1 MYQKKAFNR
10 REQDYAMGLRRK
22 LEEAEAM
29 LQHLAPSRARSLAL
43 TKLDEALLWAN
54 VGIAEAGLQQSY
66 TAVPRNRGFD
76 FDDALATNVD
86 GQQVRATRAG
96 DITLDGMK
104 IVPRRD
110 ENHAVTAQNAAPS
123 AEGDLVLLKPGQVAI
138 DAGRLAK
145 LVEES
150 AQKEAAMGKDGAPH
164 HLAELEL
171 LARAQK
177 DWYYVCHDE
186 LHYGWLQRCRGG
198 IKMEQ
203 RDFMTRA
210 KQLVVDYFNS
220 HVDATDG
227 KKLTMEDV
235 FIVWFSKT
243 LQNWKALV
251 STTVSDGMYYEITHN
266 GDKKETYLDVYKKWE
281 NQCIAD
287 GNTAH

>member
-10 REQDYAMGLRRK
+10 REQDYAMALRRK
-22 LEEAEAM
+22 LEEAETM
-29 LQHLAPSRARSLAL
+29 IQNLAPSRSRSLAL
-43 TKLDEALLWAN
+43 TKLDEALLWTN
-54 VGIAEAGLQQSY
+54 VGIAEAGIQQSY

-86 GQQVRATRAG
+86 GQQVRAAG
-96 DITLDGMK
+96 AGNTGRDITLDGMK

-150 AQKEAAMGKDGAPH
+150 AQKEAAMGKDGASH

-177 DWYYVCHDE
+177 DWYYAMMS
-186 LHYGWLQRCRGG
+186 YIMGG
-198 IKMEQ
+198 
-203 RDFMTRA
+203 D
-210 KQLVVDYFNS
+210 S
-220 HVDATDG
+220 DA
-227 KKLTMEDV
+227 EEE
-235 FIVWFSKT
+235 SK
-243 LQNWKALV
+243 
-251 STTVSDGMYYEITHN
+251 
-266 GDKKETYLDVYKKWE
+266 
-281 NQCIAD
+281 
-287 GNTAH
+287 

>member
-54 VGIAEAGLQQSY
+54 VGIAEAGLQQGY

-96 DITLDGMK
+96 DITFDGMK

-110 ENHAVTAQNAAPS
+110 ENQAVTAQNAAPS
-123 AEGDLVLLKPGQVAI
+123 AGGDLVLLKPGQVAI

-150 AQKEAAMGKDGAPH
+150 AQKEAAMGKDGASH

-177 DWYYVCHDE
+177 DWYYAMMSYIMCGDSDAEESAQKEAAMGKDGASHHLAE
-186 LHYGWLQRCRGG
+186 LELLA
-198 IKMEQ
+198 
-203 RDFMTRA
+203 RA
-210 KQLVVDYFNS
+210 QKDWYYAMMS
-220 HVDATDG
+220 YIMCGDSDA
-227 KKLTMEDV
+227 EEE
-235 FIVWFSKT
+235 SK
-243 LQNWKALV
+243 
-251 STTVSDGMYYEITHN
+251 
-266 GDKKETYLDVYKKWE
+266 
-281 NQCIAD
+281 
-287 GNTAH
+287 

>member
-54 VGIAEAGLQQSY
+54 VGIAEAGLQQGY
-66 TAVPRNRGFD
+66 TAAPRNRGFD

-164 HLAELEL
+164 HLAELEF

-177 DWYYVCHDE
+177 DWY
-186 LHYGWLQRCRGG
+186 YGWLQRCRGG

>member
-54 VGIAEAGLQQSY
+54 VGIAEAGLQQGY

-150 AQKEAAMGKDGAPH
+150 VQKEAAMGEGRRAPQSGRTGTSGEGSEG
-164 HLAELEL
+164 LAL
-171 LARAQK
+171 
-177 DWYYVCHDE
+177 CHDE